1 MKATILLT
9 IIPLIASAAANP
21 VPDAQPE
28 PAPIAEPMAESDSGL
43 SKRDN
48 WCTLYPTVS
57 SAPCYYGPGTNGVRT
72 TITPTSGRFG
82 VRCLVNNKWDHI
94 PGWGCYVDRKY
105 TNTGCES
112 TCSPFLDLVCSL
124 VLSCLSLLKLDRQ
137 VALEPAVESESSP
150 LETCFCVHRIELN
163 GGSGDKGQMYWKSK
177 IKSMLK
183 LSYVTVV

>member
-1 MKATILLT
+1 MKATFLLT
-9 IIPLIASAAANP
+9 IIPLIASVAANP
-21 VPDAQPE
+21 VPEAEPE
-28 PAPIAEPMAESDSGL
+28 AAPIAEPMTESDSGL

-112 TCSPFLDLVCSL
+112 GLGACS
-124 VLSCLSLLKLDRQ
+124 
-137 VALEPAVESESSP
+137 
-150 LETCFCVHRIELN
+150 
-163 GGSGDKGQMYWKSK
+163 
-177 IKSMLK
+177 
-183 LSYVTVV
+183 

>member
-1 MKATILLT
+1 MKATFFLT
-9 IIPLIASAAANP
+9 IIPLIACAAANP

-28 PAPIAEPMAESDSGL
+28 AAPIAEPMTESDSGL

-72 TITPTSGRFG
+72 TIKPTSGRFG

-112 TCSPFLDLVCSL
+112 EFPPSFSCMTSYF
-124 VLSCLSLLKLDRQ
+124 VLSLGTEKRLSDGLG
-137 VALEPAVESESSP
+137 ACS
-150 LETCFCVHRIELN
+150 
-163 GGSGDKGQMYWKSK
+163 
-177 IKSMLK
+177 
-183 LSYVTVV
+183 

>member
-1 MKATILLT
+1 MKATFLMTL
-9 IIPLIASAAANP
+9 IPLVALAAANP

-28 PAPIAEPMAESDSGL
+28 PVPVASPDSSADSEPGNL

-82 VRCLVNNKWDHI
+82 VRCLINNKWDYI

-112 TCSPFLDLVCSL
+112 AFTPFL
-124 VLSCLSLLKLDRQ
+124 
-137 VALEPAVESESSP
+137 
-150 LETCFCVHRIELN
+150 F
-163 GGSGDKGQMYWKSK
+163 
-177 IKSMLK
+177 
-183 LSYVTVV
+183 

>member
-1 MKATILLT
+1 MKTSFLLT
-9 IIPLIASAAANP
+9 ILPLVACAAANP
-21 VPDAQPE
+21 VPEAEPE
-28 PAPIAEPMAESDSGL
+28 PAPIAEPMTEGSSGEL

-112 TCSPFLDLVCSL
+112 AFPSSQFLDTSFLFDIFWL
-124 VLSCLSLLKLDRQ
+124 IDDLQ
-137 VALEPAVESESSP
+137 VALELAVESEPTPFATLSSFWDQ
-150 LETCFCVHRIELN
+150 L
-163 GGSGDKGQMYWKSK
+163 KGWAR
-177 IKSMLK
+177 
-183 LSYVTVV
+183 

>member
-1 MKATILLT
+1 MKATFLLT
-9 IIPLIASAAANP
+9 IIPLIASVAANP
-21 VPDAQPE
+21 VPEAEPE
-28 PAPIAEPMAESDSGL
+28 AAPIAEPMTESDSGL

-112 TCSPFLDLVCSL
+112 TCSSFQLLNRSFLCDR
-124 VLSCLSLLKLDRQ
+124 SLLKHD
-137 VALEPAVESESSP
+137 P
-150 LETCFCVHRIELN
+150 
-163 GGSGDKGQMYWKSK
+163 
-177 IKSMLK
+177 
-183 LSYVTVV
+183 

>member
-1 MKATILLT
+1 MKASFFLT
-9 IIPLIASAAANP
+9 IIPLIACAAANP
-21 VPDAQPE
+21 VPDALPE
-28 PAPIAEPMAESDSGL
+28 AVPIAEPMTESDSGL

-112 TCSPFLDLVCSL
+112 EFSPLFDLNAL
-124 VLSCLSLLKLDRQ
+124 LSCLVS
-137 VALEPAVESESSP
+137 
-150 LETCFCVHRIELN
+150 H
-163 GGSGDKGQMYWKSK
+163 Y
-177 IKSMLK
+177 
-183 LSYVTVV
+183 

>member
-1 MKATILLT
+1 MKATFLLT
-9 IIPLIASAAANP
+9 IIPFVASAAANP

-28 PAPIAEPMAESDSGL
+28 AAPIAEPMTESDSGL

-57 SAPCYYGPGTNGVRT
+57 YAPCYYGPGTNGVRT

-112 TCSPFLDLVCSL
+112 ESISPFTWMFFPVLSL
-124 VLSCLSLLKLDRQ
+124 VADIRPLDGLG
-137 VALEPAVESESSP
+137 ACP
-150 LETCFCVHRIELN
+150 
-163 GGSGDKGQMYWKSK
+163 
-177 IKSMLK
+177 
-183 LSYVTVV
+183 